1 MCNFQNKKKPMAGLD
16 RARACGHFASIFKV
30 VAKELHMLARIAIW
44 SLGAIL
50 AVFWLHFD
58 CGLTR
63 FGCIWRRNDP
73 KTRPTLHSRSSSS
86 TNFQLDTKN
95 KISEQKYSSSSFQK
109 TNQIVRGVPLS
120 KLQNFEVI
128 NSYNYMNVICVRG
141 LRVNATARR
150 ASFDSPA
157 LHPTHANPILFW
169 KLHVVGTFSSHN

>member
-1 MCNFQNKKKPMAGLD
+1 MNGGRGKNVAIVWLHVELPDMCTFQNKNKPMAGLD
-16 RARACGHFASIFKV
+16 RARACGHFASIFKD
-30 VAKELHMLARIAIW
+30 VAKELHMLASVAFCP
-44 SLGAIL
+44 LGAFL

-109 TNQIVRGVPLS
+109 TNQIVSSVPQS
-120 KLQNFEVI
+120 K
-128 NSYNYMNVICVRG
+128 
-141 LRVNATARR
+141 TA
-150 ASFDSPA
+150 A
-157 LHPTHANPILFW
+157 
-169 KLHVVGTFSSHN
+169 V